1 MEIERHYKCFI
12 NGNFLVLT
20 SHHKEFVMKKIVLV
34 TLLSLT
40 ALITKSQDVGLSFS
54 YFIPRN
60 GYFSTPISPFSF
72 RGVGVNLNRFVA
84 LETGISLYRMSGM
97 NMLDLPFS
105 TKDPLLGPNFT
116 LFVPAELV
124 LEFKGKQAEFDI
136 KGGGF
141 AFYGFDQKLNLGNFD
156 RAIRLHESWDVANS
170 DLNFENNPGFGFLA
184 GVEFTVPVTRQ
195 FSLSLEINY
204 LMGTA
209 KFPLRGSYTG
219 GTTVNGLETIEVD
232 YKDAKV
238 DFTGLEFSIG
248 VTFGSGR

>member
-1 MEIERHYKCFI
+1 
-12 NGNFLVLT
+12 
-20 SHHKEFVMKKIVLV
+20 MKRYILM
-34 TLLSLT
+34 LMISLGSLQVF
-40 ALITKSQDVGLSFS
+40 AQDVGLSFS

-72 RGVGVNLNRFVA
+72 RGVGVNLNRFIA
-84 LETGISLYRMSGM
+84 LETGASLYRMSGM
-97 NMLDLPFS
+97 NMLDLPFE

-116 LFVPAELV
+116 VFVPAELV
-124 LEFKGKQAEFDI
+124 LEFKGKQAEFDL

-156 RAIRLHESWDVANS
+156 RAIRTYESWDVANS
-170 DLNFENNPGFGFLA
+170 DLSFENNPGFGLLA
-184 GVEFTVPVTRQ
+184 GVELTFPVTRQ
-195 FSLSLEINY
+195 FSVSLEINY

-219 GTTVNGLETIEVD
+219 GTAATGLETIVVD
-232 YKDAKV
+232 YKNAKV

-248 VTFGSGR
+248 IIFGSGR

>member
-1 MEIERHYKCFI
+1 
-12 NGNFLVLT
+12 
-20 SHHKEFVMKKIVLV
+20 MKKILII
-34 TLLSLT
+34 TLLSVATLSLH
-40 ALITKSQDVGLSFS
+40 AQDVGLSFS

-72 RGVGVNLNRFVA
+72 RGVGVDLNRFVA

-156 RAIRLHESWDVANS
+156 RAIRTHEGWSIANS
-170 DLNFENNPGFGFLA
+170 DLSFSNNPGFGFLA
-184 GVEFTVPVTRQ
+184 GVEFIVPVTRQ

-209 KFPLRGSYTG
+209 KFPLKGTYTG
-219 GTTVNGLETIEVD
+219 ANSAGDLFTETVD

-248 VTFGSGR
+248 ITFGSGR

>member
-1 MEIERHYKCFI
+1 MRKYLMVIGLC
-12 NGNFLVLT
+12 
-20 SHHKEFVMKKIVLV
+20 
-34 TLLSLT
+34 TLPFFGHT
-40 ALITKSQDVGLSFS
+40 QDVGLSFS

-72 RGVGVNLNRFVA
+72 RGVGVNLNRFIAV
-84 LETGISLYRMSGM
+84 ETGFSLYRMSGM

-116 LFVPAELV
+116 LFVPVELV
-124 LEFKGKQAEFDI
+124 LEFKGQQAEFDI

-141 AFYGFDQKLNLGNFD
+141 AFYGFDQKLNSGNFD
-156 RAIRLHESWDVANS
+156 RAIRTFEGWDVANA
-170 DLNFENNPGFGFLA
+170 DLSFDNHPGFGYHV
-184 GVEFTVPVTRQ
+184 GVEFIVPVTRQ
-195 FSLSLEINY
+195 FSVSLEINY

-209 KFPLRGSYTG
+209 KLPLTGSYTG
-219 GTTVNGLETIEVD
+219 GTILGGLETKTAD
-232 YKDAKV
+232 YPNSKV

>member
-1 MEIERHYKCFI
+1 
-12 NGNFLVLT
+12 
-20 SHHKEFVMKKIVLV
+20 MKK
-34 TLLSLT
+34 LLLISLFSLT
-40 ALITKSQDVGLSFS
+40 AVATHAQDVGLSFS

-72 RGVGVNLNRFVA
+72 RGVGVNLNRFIA
-84 LETGISLYRMSGM
+84 LETGFSLYRMSGM

-116 LFVPAELV
+116 FFVPAELV

-156 RAIRLHESWDVANS
+156 RAIRTYEGWDVANS
-170 DLNFENNPGFGFLA
+170 NMNFGNNPGFGFLA

-209 KFPLRGSYTG
+209 KFPLSGSYTG
-219 GTTVNGLETIEVD
+219 GTTVNGLETIDVD

>member
-1 MEIERHYKCFI
+1 MKRYTLIL
-12 NGNFLVLT
+12 LV
-20 SHHKEFVMKKIVLV
+20 
-34 TLLSLT
+34 SLGSLHSV
-40 ALITKSQDVGLSFS
+40 AQDVGLSFS

-97 NMLDLPFS
+97 NMLDLPFE

-141 AFYGFDQKLNLGNFD
+141 AFYGFDQRLDLGNFD

-170 DLNFENNPGFGFLA
+170 DLSFDNNPGFGLLA
-184 GVEFTVPVTRQ
+184 GIELTLPVTRQ
-195 FSLSLEINY
+195 FSVSLEINY

-209 KFPLRGSYTG
+209 KFPLSGSYTG
-219 GTTVNGLETIEVD
+219 GTTVAGLETVSVD
-232 YKDAKV
+232 YQDTKV

-248 VTFGSGR
+248 VIFGSGR

>member
-1 MEIERHYKCFI
+1 MKRFLFI
-12 NGNFLVLT
+12 G
-20 SHHKEFVMKKIVLV
+20 I
-34 TLLSLT
+34 LSLT
-40 ALITKSQDVGLSFS
+40 TLAADAQDVGLSFS

-72 RGVGVNLNRFVA
+72 RGVGVNLNKFIA
-84 LETGISLYRMSGM
+84 LETGFSLYRMSGM

-141 AFYGFDQKLNLGNFD
+141 FFYGFDQKLNLGNFD
-156 RAIRLHESWDVANS
+156 RAIRQHEQWDVANS
-170 DLNFENNPGFGFLA
+170 DLSFKNNPGFGYHA
-184 GVEFTVPVTRQ
+184 GVEFTFPVTRQ
-195 FSLSLEINY
+195 FSLSFEINY
-204 LMGTA
+204 LVGTA
-209 KFPLRGSYTG
+209 KFPLNGSYTG
-219 GTTVNGLETIEVD
+219 GTVLNGFETVNVD

-248 VTFGSGR
+248 VIFGSGR

>member
-1 MEIERHYKCFI
+1 MRRII
-12 NGNFLVLT
+12 L
-20 SHHKEFVMKKIVLV
+20 IA
-34 TLLSLT
+34 LLSFT

-97 NMLDLPFS
+97 NMIDLPFS

-124 LEFKGKQAEFDI
+124 LEFKGQQAEFDI

-141 AFYGFDQKLNLGNFD
+141 AFYGFDQKLNSGNFD
-156 RAIRLHESWDVANS
+156 RAIRTYEGWEVADA
-170 DLNFENNPGFGFLA
+170 DLNFDNNPGFGLLV

-195 FSLSLEINY
+195 FSVSLEINY
-204 LMGTA
+204 LMGKA
-209 KFPLRGSYTG
+209 KFPLSGSYTG
-219 GTTVNGLETIEVD
+219 GTTLGGLETVDVD
-232 YKDAKV
+232 YQDGKV

>member
-1 MEIERHYKCFI
+1 MRQCTFI
-12 NGNFLVLT
+12 ILVW
-20 SHHKEFVMKKIVLV
+20 
-34 TLLSLT
+34 LSSLPVF
-40 ALITKSQDVGLSFS
+40 AQDVGLSFS

-72 RGVGVNLNRFVA
+72 RGVGVNLNRFIA

-97 NMLDLPFS
+97 NMLDLPFD

-141 AFYGFDQKLNLGNFD
+141 AFYGFDQKLDLGNFD
-156 RAIRLHESWDVANS
+156 RAIRVYEGWEVANS
-170 DLNFENNPGFGFLA
+170 DLSFKNNPGFGLLA
-184 GVEFTVPVTRQ
+184 GVELTLPVTRQ
-195 FSLSLEINY
+195 FSVSLEINY

-209 KFPLRGSYTG
+209 KFPLSGSYIG
-219 GTTVNGLETIEVD
+219 GTTLGGLQTIDVD

-248 VTFGSGR
+248 ITFGSGR

>member
-1 MEIERHYKCFI
+1 
-12 NGNFLVLT
+12 
-20 SHHKEFVMKKIVLV
+20 MKKFVWIGI
-34 TLLSLT
+34 LSLAAILT
-40 ALITKSQDVGLSFS
+40 QAQDVGLSFS

-72 RGVGVNLNRFVA
+72 RGVGVNLNKFVA
-84 LETGISLYRMSGM
+84 LETGVSLYRMSGM

-141 AFYGFDQKLNLGNFD
+141 AFYGFDQRLDLGNFD
-156 RAIRLHESWDVANS
+156 RAIRTYEGWEVANS
-170 DLNFENNPGFGFLA
+170 DLSFENNPGFGFLT
-184 GVEFTVPVTRQ
+184 GVELTVPVTRQ
-195 FSLSLEINY
+195 FSISLEVNY

-209 KFPLRGSYTG
+209 KFPLSGSYTG
-219 GTTVNGLETIEVD
+219 ATLAGNLITETVD

-248 VTFGSGR
+248 ITFGSGR

>member
-1 MEIERHYKCFI
+1 MEIERHCKCFI
-12 NGNFLVLT
+12 NGDFLVLP
-20 SHHKEFVMKKIVLV
+20 SHLKEFVMKRIVLV
-34 TLLSLT
+34 SLLSLT

-72 RGVGVNLNRFVA
+72 RGVGVNLNRFIA

-97 NMLDLPFS
+97 NMLDLPFE

-141 AFYGFDQKLNLGNFD
+141 AFYGFDQKLDLGNFD
-156 RAIRLHESWDVANS
+156 RAIRVYEGWDVANS
-170 DLNFENNPGFGFLA
+170 DLSFENNPGFGLLA
-184 GVEFTVPVTRQ
+184 GVELTLPVTRQ
-195 FSLSLEINY
+195 FSVSLEVNY

-209 KFPLRGSYTG
+209 KFPLSGSYSG
-219 GTTVNGLETIEVD
+219 ANSNGDFFNETVD

-248 VTFGSGR
+248 ITFGSGR

>member
-1 MEIERHYKCFI
+1 MKRF
-12 NGNFLVLT
+12 FL
-20 SHHKEFVMKKIVLV
+20 IA
-34 TLLSLT
+34 LLCIAAMGT
-40 ALITKSQDVGLSFS
+40 QAQDVGLSFS

-72 RGVGVNLNRFVA
+72 RGVGVNLTRVIA
-84 LETGISLYRMSGM
+84 LETGFSLYRMSGM
-97 NMLDLPFS
+97 NMLGLPFE

-156 RAIRLHESWDVANS
+156 RAIRTYEDWDVANS
-170 DLNFENNPGFGFLA
+170 NLNFDNNPGFGLQA
-184 GVEFTVPVTRQ
+184 GIELTFPVTRQ
-195 FSLSLEINY
+195 FSVSLEVNY

-209 KFPLRGSYTG
+209 KFPLTGSYTG
-219 GTTVNGLETIEVD
+219 GTANGLETVPVD
-232 YKDAKV
+232 YKDGKV

-248 VTFGSGR
+248 VIFGSGR